1 MGLVDNDGVIA
12 AEIRIS
18 REFSKQNAIGH
29 HPNLCVCVDLIGKP
43 HREPDLRT
51 QRHPKLGGDSISNRA
66 RSYPTGL
73 GMANEA
79 GHTAARP

>member
-1 MGLVDNDGVIA
+1 MRLVDNDGVIA

-43 HREPDLRT
+43 HREPDLGT

-66 RSYPTGL
+66 RSYPTRL